1 MTNTLSTVG
10 HLPKRPYSM
19 TNGLMWRVVTSG
31 QPRVPYLFPPR
42 KVAAR
47 MDVDKFTVT
56 LQLQQ
61 VKSRGGKGGWKGY
74 IHPPPKKANSG
85 LKSKTEIWSQKK
97 LPSEHGQKIPRECGS
112 GNISRGHECRTTEGH
127 KPKPE
132 IGKGIGSCRVS
143 STTCGHSSPHDGR
156 PALKMDFEFTEW
168 ANQDPKRFHEDGAMA
183 KSNNRKCNRGKSKV
197 LFLLPKPHFVSTGQG
212 TQKAKAWAEDTTKQM
227 LGSQLTKMSSVNPKC
242 DGRLRI
248 QLPW

>member
-1 MTNTLSTVG
+1 MTNTLSRVG

-168 ANQDPKRFHEDGAMA
+168 ANQDRSSKKGKEKMKLDRISG
-183 KSNNRKCNRGKSKV
+183 RGKESLQILNDRALVFIMLLTLWVLKNSIKELHWKYWKINYGWLHFSELIFMNKV
-197 LFLLPKPHFVSTGQG
+197 ELAS
-212 TQKAKAWAEDTTKQM
+212 
-227 LGSQLTKMSSVNPKC
+227 
-242 DGRLRI
+242 
-248 QLPW
+248 

>member
-1 MTNTLSTVG
+1 MWTSSRS
-10 HLPKRPYSM
+10 PSSYS
-19 TNGLMWRVVTSG
+19 
-31 QPRVPYLFPPR
+31 
-42 KVAAR
+42 
-47 MDVDKFTVT
+47 
-56 LQLQQ
+56 
-61 VKSRGGKGGWKGY
+61 KSRGGKGGWKGY
-74 IHPPPKKANSG
+74 ILPPAKKSKFRIKKQNRSLKPKKITKWAWAKN
-85 LKSKTEIWSQKK
+85 
-97 LPSEHGQKIPRECGS
+97 PRECGS

-168 ANQDPKRFHEDGAMA
+168 ANQDPKRSHEDGAMA

-212 TQKAKAWAEDTTKQM
+212 TQKAKAWVEDTTKQT